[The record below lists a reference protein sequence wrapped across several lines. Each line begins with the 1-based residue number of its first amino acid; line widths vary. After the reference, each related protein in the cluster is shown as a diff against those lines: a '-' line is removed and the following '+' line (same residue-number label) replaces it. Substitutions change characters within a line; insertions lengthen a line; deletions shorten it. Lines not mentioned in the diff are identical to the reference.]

1 MSTRISCLGL
11 FLTLAAAA
19 AGATP
24 AATAA
29 AKPATGTPA
38 KPAAHDVAFWRDI
51 KAHDAAMPAGAAP
64 GALLLELCDL
74 LGSPDPELRD
84 GLAYEIA
91 AAWIYQKKSVSDDD
105 LRPAI
110 ALLEKN
116 LTIGLGENGT
126 DTVLRRSFSAL
137 ILSLVAARDNA
148 APFLTPAEFDT
159 LLTATLD
166 YLAREKDTRG
176 FVTGPGWHHSV
187 AHTADV
193 LKFLGRST
201 KLQTA
206 DQKRILA
213 GISLKAGG
221 STAFWEYGED
231 DRLAAA
237 VMSILKRDDFDA
249 AAFETWAGGF
259 VPVWQ
264 AVMEGP
270 GGFDADRYQGA
281 KNGRDLLACLQ
292 VKLDASA
299 PFASLDRARG
309 AVLGA
314 LKRM

>member
-1 MSTRISCLGL
+1 T
-11 FLTLAAAA
+11 
-19 AGATP
+19 
-24 AATAA
+24 
-29 AKPATGTPA
+29 
-38 KPAAHDVAFWRDI
+38 
-51 KAHDAAMPAGAAP
+51 P

-91 AAWIYQKKSVSDDD
+91 AAWIYQKKSVSDED
-105 LRPAI
+105 LRPTI

-116 LTIGLGENGT
+116 LTIGLGETGT
-126 DTVLRRSFSAL
+126 DSVLRRSFSAL

-148 APFLTPAEFDT
+148 APFLKPDEFDT
-159 LLTATLD
+159 LLSATLD

-176 FVTGPGWHHSV
+176 FVPGPGWHHSV

-193 LKFLGRST
+193 LKFLARSP
-201 KLQTA
+201 KLQPA

-213 GISLKAGG
+213 GIALKASG

-237 VMSILKRDDFDA
+237 VMSILKRDDLDA

-259 VPVWQ
+259 VPTWRS
-264 AVMEGP
+264 VMEGP
-270 GGFDADRYQGA
+270 GGFDAGRYIPA
-281 KNGRDLLACLQ
+281 KNGRDLLACLL
-292 VKLDASA
+292 VRLDASA
-299 PFASLDRARG
+299 PFANAERARA